1 MRTALFLFAAIAAA
15 SAQVP
20 SDPPPFIQITRVPNG
35 SKSGRNYQAA
45 HPAVDVIGLSAM
57 TGVPETWYLEPH
69 LNFASIEAVDHALQG
84 VATAGPANQFGEAA
98 ESTDEFLG
106 SPRTMIGAYV
116 PGSGYRPGETMRALP
131 KARYFRMSIYR
142 VHPGE
147 DNFISNLGTARRSI
161 YDRVNLDRPDVIYKI
176 ISGAATGTYLVIAP
190 LPSLASID
198 DGMQRLP
205 EYAEPFS
212 GAEVPQCLGGPRAP
226 AFPRRSQAQL
236 CLRRFRRRGRDL
248 LETAEIAGVVRI
260 VTGVRSEGWGKGVRR
275 SVRHG
280 LSARRK

>member
-1 MRTALFLFAAIAAA
+1 
-15 SAQVP
+15 
-20 SDPPPFIQITRVPNG
+20 
-35 SKSGRNYQAA
+35 
-45 HPAVDVIGLSAM
+45 
-57 TGVPETWYLEPH
+57 
-69 LNFASIEAVDHALQG
+69 
-84 VATAGPANQFGEAA
+84 
-98 ESTDEFLG
+98 
-106 SPRTMIGAYV
+106 MIGAYV

-212 GAEVPQCLGGPRAP
+212 GAEGAPNALVGREHLLFRVDPRLSFVSAAFAGEDAIFWKPQR
-226 AFPRRSQAQL
+226 
-236 CLRRFRRRGRDL
+236 
-248 LETAEIAGVVRI
+248 
-260 VTGVRSEGWGKGVRR
+260 
-275 SVRHG
+275 
-280 LSARRK
+280 